1 MLEKIISIFG
11 IIFATLKRNW
21 KEMGQ
26 VSLWSRRFEQK
37 SVQKS
42 IIKGGPLCLEEVL
55 PF

>member
-26 VSLWSRRFEQK
+26 VSL
-37 SVQKS
+37 
-42 IIKGGPLCLEEVL
+42 GPGDLLRK
-55 PF
+55 